1 MTSQMTGGDASVA
14 LSIRK
19 LFRRYGKVVA
29 TDGISLDVRSGEFM
43 SLLGPSGSGKT
54 TLLML
59 LAGFE
64 MPDSGSIRLRERDIS
79 RVPPNKRD
87 IGMVFQRYALF
98 PHMSVAQNVAFPLRM
113 RGVSKAE
120 REGRVKAALDMVELD
135 GYLDRMPAQLSG
147 GQQQRV
153 ALARAIVFEPDIL
166 LMDEP
171 LGALDRKLRK
181 HMQVELKELQGR
193 LKATVIYVTHDQEE
207 ALAMSDRVA
216 IINSGRIEQLATPRE
231 LYDAPASAFVGDFIG
246 EINLFDAK
254 VEDTQSDVCTL
265 STGFG
270 SLKGTPAP
278 GASLS
283 RGQPVRVG
291 IRPERFAVAVAQDGG
306 DMPNAWLAN
315 IRQSIFNGDNV
326 AIYATTPDGQE
337 LRATVPPNA
346 REAALAPGTAVSL
359 SASARDVFVFPGS
372 PQ

>member
-1 MTSQMTGGDASVA
+1 MTPHKNQGGDSAA
-14 LSIRK
+14 LSIRSLVK
-19 LFRRYGKVVA
+19 RYGSVVA
-29 TDGISLDVRSGEFM
+29 TDGVSLDVSAGEFM

-64 MPDSGSIRLRERDIS
+64 VADGGEIRMRDRDIS

-113 RGVSKAE
+113 RGVAKAD
-120 REGRVKAALDMVELD
+120 REARVRAALETVELT

-153 ALARAIVFEPDIL
+153 ALARAIVFEPGIL

-193 LKATVIYVTHDQEE
+193 LGATVIYVTHDQEE

-216 IINSGRIEQLATPRE
+216 IINAGRIEQLATPRE

-254 VEDTQSDVCTL
+254 VEELESGGIKL
-265 STGFG
+265 ASGFG
-270 SLKGTPAP
+270 PLTGTPVP
-278 GASLS
+278 GATFS
-283 RGQPVRVG
+283 RGQKVHVG
-291 IRPERFAVAVAQDGG
+291 IRPERIAVRAGAASDGWQAG
-306 DMPNAWLAN
+306 
-315 IRQSIFNGDNV
+315 IRQTIFNGSNV
-326 AIYATTPDGQE
+326 TVYATMQDGQE
-337 LRATVPPNA
+337 LRATVAPND
-346 REAALAPGTAVSL
+346 REASLARGEAISL
-359 SASARDVFVFPGS
+359 SAAPRDVFVFPAGAA
-372 PQ
+372 

>member
-1 MTSQMTGGDASVA
+1 MTTPAKEGGGSAA
-14 LSIRK
+14 LSIRNLVK
-19 LFRRYGKVVA
+19 RYGNVVA
-29 TDGISLDVRSGEFM
+29 TDGVSLDVAAGEFM

-64 MPDSGSIRLRERDIS
+64 VADAGQILLRDRDIS
-79 RVPPNKRD
+79 RVPPNRRD

-113 RGVSKAE
+113 RGVAKAE
-120 REGRVKAALDMVELD
+120 QQRRVRAALDTVELS

-153 ALARAIVFEPDIL
+153 ALARAIVFEPGIL

-193 LKATVIYVTHDQEE
+193 LGATVIYVTHDQEE

-216 IINSGRIEQLATPRE
+216 VINQGRIEQLATPRE

-246 EINLFDAK
+246 EINLFDAT
-254 VEDTQSDVCTL
+254 VEDGSAGACRL
-265 STGFG
+265 AAGFG
-270 SLKGTPAP
+270 QLGGTPAP
-278 GASLS
+278 GVSVTT
-283 RGQPVRVG
+283 GQRVRVG
-291 IRPERFAVAVAQDGG
+291 IRPERIAVRAGTSADGW
-306 DMPNAWLAN
+306 PAA
-315 IRQSIFNGDNV
+315 IRQTIFNGNNV
-326 AIYATTPDGQE
+326 AVHATMADGQE
-337 LRATVPPNA
+337 LRASVSPNDEVGTLL
-346 REAALAPGTAVSL
+346 RGTAVTL
-359 SASARDVFVFPGS
+359 SAAPRDVFVFPAGAA
-372 PQ
+372 